1 MVVYPHFTVRRRDQR
16 VDKWRDEA
24 GRTVSR
30 RNTDQE
36 RLEDFLQP
44 IVARFGC
51 DLEAVELSPS
61 GRRRQ
66 LRILV
71 DRDGGVTMD
80 DLAEVTR
87 EVSKALDGPEDVM
100 GELIGDASYTM
111 EMSSPGVDRPLTL
124 PRHWRR
130 NVGRLV
136 TVTPAGDKA
145 GRFKGRIVSAGDET
159 AVLTVEGEDREIR
172 YDEVAKA
179 KAEVE
184 FNRKGDPAVE

>member
-1 MVVYPHFTVRRRDQR
+1 
-16 VDKWRDEA
+16 
-24 GRTVSR
+24 VSR

-51 DLEAVELSPS
+51 DLESVELSPS

-87 EVSKALDGPEDVM
+87 EVSKALDGPEDIM
-100 GELIGDASYTM
+100 GELIGDASYNM
-111 EMSSPGVDRPLTL
+111 EVSSPGVDRPLTL

-130 NVGRLV
+130 NIGRLV
-136 TVTPAGDKA
+136 VVTLVAGDKI
-145 GRFKGRIVSAGDET
+145 KGRIKAASEDAAELVVDGDKRT
-159 AVLTVEGEDREIR
+159 IP
-172 YDEVAKA
+172 YDQVAKA
-179 KAEVE
+179 KVEIE
-184 FNRKGDPAVE
+184 FNRKADPAVEVDPVEEA